1 MHVILLQCT
10 VGVWQH
16 ARLQL
21 VLTTVRRRQPAVG
34 RRQPAVGRRQP
45 AGECTGGCKPC
56 WQ

>member
-34 RRQPAVGRRQP
+34 RRQPA
-45 AGECTGGCKPC
+45 GECTGGCKPC